1 MLASISSSS
10 LLFPAFLPA
19 QLKVLSRLSSFVHL
33 NPFLFFIPPFKILG
47 RKGRDGPSVFT
58 SSNLLWFCFFFFYSN
73 PLPLPFCGDPQPS
86 SSTSA
91 NKRAAPRVKLEQKF
105 KIATCFLTLC
115 CAFLFLGRGG
125 DRNLLPSLRQRTW
138 ARSRTAN
145 GEHGAVIVIVI
156 VNSPRAAAA
165 LAACSAVPRDS
176 KAVTCC

>member
-1 MLASISSSS
+1 MVPLFSHLAICC
-10 LLFPAFLPA
+10 
-19 QLKVLSRLSSFVHL
+19 
-33 NPFLFFIPPFKILG
+33 
-47 RKGRDGPSVFT
+47 DSVFFFLIPIHSLCHSVEIPSPALPPVPT
-58 SSNLLWFCFFFFYSN
+58 KEPPSGSSWSRNS
-73 PLPLPFCGDPQPS
+73 
-86 SSTSA
+86 
-91 NKRAAPRVKLEQKF
+91 